1 MNYFLYT
8 LRLAVLQANA
18 DKILQI
24 SSKYQVL
31 GLMSRCEEFLAS
43 AVMVENAASM
53 LQLADI
59 YFATQL
65 RQFVV
70 EFISLHI
77 KEVMES
83 DGFRLLSN
91 NLQREVGELAVHS
104 TASNKCCKR
113 RGNSAEISVWRNM
126 FPCVIV

>member
-1 MNYFLYT
+1 MQS

-43 AVMVENAASM
+43 AVTEENAASM

-65 RQFVV
+65 RQFAV

-77 KEVMES
+77 KEVLES
-83 DGFRLLSN
+83 DGFKQLSN
-91 NLQREVGELAVHS
+91 HLQREIGDLAARS

-113 RGNSAEISVWRNM
+113 RGNSSENSVWR